1 MTLGYSVAHVAGWGT
16 DTGAHNCASTEDRT
30 RNLSRASVCT
40 CGAAQMEN
48 KDQRSC
54 SLLTRLIVKPRY
66 LSGHRASA
74 SKTRFDVPPAPLYPV
89 TSVSLSRQNWYFVRD
104 VTIRR

>member
-40 CGAAQMEN
+40 CGAAMEN

-54 SLLTRLIVKPRY
+54 SLTRLIVKPRY

-74 SKTRFDVPPAPLYPV
+74 SKTRFDVPPRVWSSKKA
-89 TSVSLSRQNWYFVRD
+89 
-104 VTIRR
+104 